1 MTTICGH
8 ERDVLIWALGF
19 VDSPAVHHC
28 RLWESGQYNAAMD
41 VHGPVK
47 LAEMLAEEG
56 RRLGFATFV
65 GRNATI
71 RGDARRPWLVFEPGG
86 ERFPIVCEGE
96 VDELDGCICMI
107 GESFTMPQARALL
120 LAWIVL
126 PDGDRKQA
134 MSVLQSNDID
144 LDKLPNDIPFDE

>member
-8 ERDVLIWALGF
+8 ERDVLIWAIDELHRHSFENVKLVAQHMGDECF
-19 VDSPAVHHC
+19 ALAACDVVDPA
-28 RLWESGQYNAAMD
+28 
-41 VHGPVK
+41 K
-47 LAEMLAEEG
+47 LAEMLAHEG
-56 RRLGFATFV
+56 GRLGFATFV

-71 RGDARRPWLVFEPGG
+71 RGNVCRPWLVFEPGG

-96 VDELDGCICMI
+96 VDEPDGRIRMI
-107 GESFTMPQARALL
+107 GESFTMSQACSLL

-126 PDGDRKQA
+126 PDSDRKQA

-144 LDKLPNDIPFDE
+144 S